1 MATTARSRGSKT
13 RTKKAVSPPEPT
25 FVGALCF
32 LNVGEQRQEHHI
44 LHCLGFEFIPK
55 MGDIFRLSEFEQREV
70 YPESI
75 RHDLWIVSQ
84 VIHELYLNPEESPP
98 ETATS
103 NFIVE
108 LRPVR
113 AVIAG
118 LITKYAP
125 VRLRSEPA
133 SAPSKATN
141 NVPKKSAQSLGTG

>member
-1 MATTARSRGSKT
+1 M
-13 RTKKAVSPPEPT
+13 
-25 FVGALCF
+25 
-32 LNVGEQRQEHHI
+32 
-44 LHCLGFEFIPK
+44 HCLGFEFIPK